1 MSGQAHHC
9 TDIVIVGGGMVGASL
24 AVALASSPYDITLV
38 EGHVPDSAT
47 QPSFDDRTTALGNGS
62 RAIFE
67 GIGLW
72 PALDPEAGR
81 IRDIHVSDAGRFGFA
96 RLNASEF
103 GLDALGYVI
112 ANRTIGRALWKAM
125 EAQPRLRVLAPA
137 RAAAVRFAGE
147 GAQEG
152 VEVDVE
158 AAGAATR
165 TLRAR
170 LVVAADGANSAVRSA
185 LGLGAT
191 QEDYGQ
197 VALVANIATDRPA
210 VGTAYERFAP
220 SGPIAL
226 LPLADGTWT
235 IVWAL
240 EPGAAKEIQ
249 LEDDTRFLARLQ
261 DAFGWRAGA
270 FTRVGARSAY
280 PLVLARSEQ
289 GHAARA
295 VLIGNASQALHP
307 VAGQGFNLGLRDA
320 ASLAEVLVEDAAAKG
335 EARDPGA
342 TAVLE
347 RHAAWRAGDRSGMTR
362 FTDTLVR
369 VFGDARPGV
378 KLLRDLA
385 LLGFDVAPPAKR
397 ALSRV
402 SWGFGKR
409 LPRLSRGARLD
420 GR

>member
-1 MSGQAHHC
+1 MSPLRAID

-38 EGHVPDSAT
+38 EGFVPDSAA

-62 RAIFE
+62 RAIFD
-67 GIGLW
+67 GLGVW
-72 PALDPEAGR
+72 SALEPEAGR
-81 IRDIHVSDAGRFGFA
+81 IREIHVSDAGRFGFA
-96 RLNASEF
+96 QLQASEF

-112 ANRTIGRALWKAM
+112 ANRTIGRVLWQAM
-125 EAQPRLRVLAPA
+125 AAQPRLRVLAPA
-137 RAAAVRFAGE
+137 KAADVRFPGDRAEIDVEQAE
-147 GAQEG
+147 GASE
-152 VEVDVE
+152 
-158 AAGAATR
+158 
-165 TLRAR
+165 TLRCR
-170 LVVAADGANSAVRSA
+170 LVVAADGANSAVRA
-185 LGLGAT
+185 AMGLAAS

-197 VALVANIATDRPA
+197 VALVANVATDRRA
-210 VGTAYERFAP
+210 EGTAYERFTAA
-220 SGPIAL
+220 GPIAL

-240 EPGAAKEIQ
+240 EPQAAREIQ
-249 LEDDTRFLARLQ
+249 AEGEARFLARLQ
-261 DAFGWRAGA
+261 QAFGWRAGA
-270 FTRVGARSAY
+270 FTRAGARSAY
-280 PLVLARSEQ
+280 PLLLARAEAAF
-289 GHAARA
+289 AARA

-320 ASLAEVLVEDAAAKG
+320 AALAEVLVEDAGQGGAL
-335 EARDPGA
+335 RDPGA

-347 RHAAWRAGDRSGMTR
+347 RFADWRGGDRSGMTR

-369 VFGDARPGV
+369 VFGDSRPGV

-385 LLGFDVAPPAKR
+385 LLGFDIAPPAKR

-402 SWGFGKR
+402 SWGFGAR

>member
-1 MSGQAHHC
+1 MNAQVHNA

-24 AVALASSPYDITLV
+24 AVALAASPYEVTLI

-72 PALDPEAGR
+72 AALEPQAGR
-81 IRDIHVSDAGRFGFA
+81 IREIHVSDAGRFGFA
-96 RLNASEF
+96 RLHAREF

-112 ANRTIGRALWKAM
+112 ANRTIGRALWSAM
-125 EAQPRLRVLAPA
+125 AAQPRLRVLAPA
-137 RAAAVRFAGE
+137 KATAVRFAQE
-147 GAQEG
+147 GAEIDI
-152 VEVDVE
+152 E
-158 AAGAATR
+158 AGAAAVQ

-170 LVVAADGANSAVRSA
+170 LVVAADGADSAVRGA
-185 LGLGAT
+185 MGLGAT
-191 QEDYGQ
+191 REDYGQ
-197 VALVANIATDRPA
+197 VALVANIATDRRA
-210 VGTAYERFAP
+210 GGTAYERFTP

-240 EPGAAKEIQ
+240 EPDAAQEIR
-249 LEDDTRFLARLQ
+249 LEEDARFLARLQ

-270 FTRVGARSAY
+270 FTRVGTRSAY
-280 PLVLARSEQ
+280 PLVLARSEE
-289 GHAARA
+289 GYAARA

-320 ASLAEVLVEDAAAKG
+320 ASLAEVLVEDAVARG

-342 TAVLE
+342 SAVLE
-347 RHAAWRAGDRSGMTR
+347 RHAAWRAGDRGGMTR

-369 VFGDARPGV
+369 VFGDSRPGV

-402 SWGFGKR
+402 SWGFGRR